1 MTRPSALPRSLADRR
16 FTTNH
21 AAAGGLSSVAYWSGG
36 QGHVR
41 I

>member
-1 MTRPSALPRSLADRR
+1 MTQPLSAAETDRR